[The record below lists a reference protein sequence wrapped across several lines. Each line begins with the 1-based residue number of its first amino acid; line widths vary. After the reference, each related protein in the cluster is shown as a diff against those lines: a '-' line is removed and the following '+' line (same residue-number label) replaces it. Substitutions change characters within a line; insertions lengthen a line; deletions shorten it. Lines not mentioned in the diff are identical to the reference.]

1 MTSELVALL
10 DGNEVGRV
18 RSDAR
23 SRLTFVY
30 NDDWRGSAGA
40 YPLSLSMPL
49 AAQEH
54 GPAAV
59 QAFLWGLLPDNERV
73 LDRWAKKFQVSARNV
88 FALISNVGEDCA
100 GAVQFVTPDR
110 LEDLKT
116 GKDDKIEWLDEPE
129 LANRLHALREDH
141 AAWRLPRDTGQFS
154 LAGAQPKT
162 AFVLKNKRWG
172 IPSGRIPTT
181 HILKPPT
188 GHFDGHA
195 ENEHICLQLARELGL
210 PAAETNVMWF
220 EKEIAIVVERYDRQ
234 VRGNDIIRVHQE
246 DICQAMGI
254 LPTKKYQNEG
264 GPTPADVIELL
275 RTYSTDRE
283 ADLET
288 FVSALGFNWLIG
300 GSDAHAKN
308 YSLLLAS
315 GPHVRLAPLYDI
327 ASILP
332 YDHVDQRKVKLAMKV
347 GGEYKLDQIGLR
359 QWQKFAREMRADAD
373 VVIGTLISMAGHIPN
388 LVNDIRAR
396 AQKEGLENA
405 VIERLATALTKRAQ
419 DCERLL
425 KGT

>member
-1 MTSELVALL
+1 MAELIALL
-10 DGNEVGRV
+10 DGAEVGRV

-23 SRLTFVY
+23 GRLSFVY
-30 NDDWRGSAGA
+30 ENAWRNAEVA

-49 AAQEH
+49 AAEEH
-54 GPAAV
+54 GPATV
-59 QAFLWGLLPDNERV
+59 QAFLWGLLPDNEQV
-73 LDRWAKKFQVSARNV
+73 LERWAKKFQVSARNV

-100 GAVQFVTPDR
+100 GAIQFVTPDR
-110 LEDLKT
+110 FEALKT
-116 GKDDKIEWLDEPE
+116 GKDDKIEWLDKAEI
-129 LANRLHALREDH
+129 ANRLRVLREDH

-162 AFVLKNKRWG
+162 ALVLKGNKWG

-210 PAAETNVMWF
+210 PAAGTQVMRF
-220 EKEIAIVVERYDRQ
+220 EREIAIVVERYDRQ
-234 VRGNDIIRVHQE
+234 VSGNDIIRVHQE

-254 LPTKKYQNEG
+254 PPTKKYQNEG
-264 GPTPADVIELL
+264 GPTPADVVELL

-288 FVSALGFNWLIG
+288 FVGALVFNWFIG

-315 GPHVRLAPLYDI
+315 GPLVRLAPLYDI

-332 YDHVDQRKVKLAMKV
+332 YDHVDQRKIKLAMKV

-359 QWQKFAREMRADAD
+359 QWQKFARETRIDAD
-373 VVIGTLISMAGHIPN
+373 VLIATLTSMAGQIPD
-388 LVNDIRAR
+388 LVADIRTR
-396 AQKEGLENA
+396 SQKEGLENA
-405 VIERLATALTKRAQ
+405 LIERLATALGTRAKN
-419 DCERLL
+419 CEHVL
-425 KGT
+425 KGI

>member
-1 MTSELVALL
+1 MAELIALL
-10 DGNEVGRV
+10 DGAEVGRV

-23 SRLTFVY
+23 GRLSFVY
-30 NDDWRGSAGA
+30 ENAWRNAEVA

-49 AAQEH
+49 AAEEH
-54 GPAAV
+54 GPATV
-59 QAFLWGLLPDNERV
+59 QAFLWGLLPDNEQV
-73 LDRWAKKFQVSARNV
+73 LERWAKKFQVSARNV

-100 GAVQFVTPDR
+100 GAIQFVTPDQF
-110 LEDLKT
+110 EALKT
-116 GKDDKIEWLDEPE
+116 GKDDKIEWLDKAEI
-129 LANRLHALREDH
+129 ANRLRVLREDH

-162 AFVLKNKRWG
+162 ALVLKGNKWG

-210 PAAETNVMWF
+210 PAAETQVMRF
-220 EKEIAIVVERYDRQ
+220 EREIAIVVERYDRQ
-234 VRGNDIIRVHQE
+234 VSGNDIIRVHQE

-254 LPTKKYQNEG
+254 PPTKKYQSEG
-264 GPTPADVIELL
+264 GPTPADVVELL

-288 FVSALGFNWLIG
+288 FVSALVFNWLIG

-315 GPHVRLAPLYDI
+315 GPLVRLAPLYDI

-332 YDHVDQRKVKLAMKV
+332 YDHVDQRKIKLAMKV
-347 GGEYKLDQIGLR
+347 GGEYKLDQIGLL
-359 QWQKFAREMRADAD
+359 QWQKFARETRIDAD
-373 VVIGTLISMAGHIPN
+373 VLIATLTSMAAQIPD
-388 LVNDIRAR
+388 LVADIRMR
-396 AQKEGLENA
+396 SQKEGLKNA
-405 VIERLATALTKRAQ
+405 LIERLATALGTRAKN
-419 DCERLL
+419 CEHVL
-425 KGT
+425 KGI

>member
-1 MTSELVALL
+1 MMAELIALL
-10 DGNEVGRV
+10 DGTEVGRV
-18 RSDAR
+18 RSEAR
-23 SRLTFVY
+23 GRLTFVY
-30 NDDWRGSAGA
+30 DNAWRNAEGA

-49 AAQEH
+49 AAEEH
-54 GPAAV
+54 GPATV
-59 QAFLWGLLPDNERV
+59 RSFLWGLLPDNEQV
-73 LDRWAKKFQVSARNV
+73 LERWAKKFQVSARNV

-100 GAVQFVTPDR
+100 GAIQFVTPDR
-110 LEDLKT
+110 LGTLKT
-116 GKDDKIEWLDEPE
+116 GEDDKIEWLDKPE
-129 LANRLHALREDH
+129 IANRLRVLREDH

-162 AFVLKNKRWG
+162 ALVLKDNKWG

-210 PAAETNVMWF
+210 PAAETKVMRF
-220 EKEIAIVVERYDRQ
+220 EQEIAIVVERYDRQ
-234 VRGNDIIRVHQE
+234 VSGNDIIRVHQE

-254 LPTKKYQNEG
+254 PPTKKYQNEG
-264 GPTPADVIELL
+264 GPTPADVVELL

-288 FVSALGFNWLIG
+288 FVSALIFNWLIG

-315 GPHVRLAPLYDI
+315 GALVRLAPLYDI

-332 YDHVDQRKVKLAMKV
+332 YDHVDQRKIKLAMKV

-359 QWQKFAREMRADAD
+359 QWQKFARETRVDAD
-373 VVIGTLISMAGHIPN
+373 VLIATLNSMAGQIPD
-388 LVNDIRAR
+388 LVADIRTR

-405 VIERLATALTKRAQ
+405 VIERLATALSTRAK
-419 DCERLL
+419 DCEHVL
-425 KGT
+425 KGI